1 MGTNYYLKRIPT
13 KEEIEHLA
21 ASAFRRVGASLGF
34 LYVVA
39 SWGVYA
45 LFKLLYIIIYNNYI

>member
-39 SWGVYA
+39 SWE
-45 LFKLLYIIIYNNYI
+45 YIFYLNYYIL

>member
-34 LYVVA
+34 LNVVA
-39 SWGVYA
+39 SWE
-45 LFKLLYIIIYNNYI
+45 YIFYLNYYIL

>member
-13 KEEIEHLA
+13 KEKIEHLA

-34 LYVVA
+34 LYVVVA
-39 SWGVYA
+39 KWGRFSDPPVNS
-45 LFKLLYIIIYNNYI
+45 K